1 MGGRAIGRTYG
12 HLITEI
18 SPRMDHIF
26 LGLRRSEARVW
37 SAAIMQLIIPE
48 RVKWINSLFYGIMK
62 LTHRIS
68 NELINDLSIH
78 SSLEKKYFN
87 NAVK

>member
-26 LGLRRSEARVW
+26 LGLRLKRSARV
-37 SAAIMQLIIPE
+37 
-48 RVKWINSLFYGIMK
+48 
-62 LTHRIS
+62 
-68 NELINDLSIH
+68 ELRYYVTDNPRKGEMD
-78 SSLEKKYFN
+78 K
-87 NAVK
+87 